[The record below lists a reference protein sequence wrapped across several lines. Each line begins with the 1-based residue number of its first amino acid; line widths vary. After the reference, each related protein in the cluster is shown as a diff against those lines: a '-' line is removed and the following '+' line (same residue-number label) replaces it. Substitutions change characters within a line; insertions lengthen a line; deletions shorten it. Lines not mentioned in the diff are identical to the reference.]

1 MGEPVINPEG
11 GSEKN
16 SEPPVENAASST
28 EANLK
33 TPEVNA
39 DSSELEAEDWQKKHD
54 EVKDKLLW
62 VAADFDNYKK
72 RALKDKED
80 HLKFS
85 QAGLLAEILVV
96 ADNLERALAAL
107 PVDDNDKGLLSLK
120 QGVDLTL
127 KQFNSI
133 LAKYNVTKI
142 KAKGEK
148 FDPRLHEVMFQEE
161 TTQFP
166 DGTVLEELQSGYLLY
181 DRVLRPAMV
190 KIAKNS

>member
-1 MGEPVINPEG
+1 MSEQVINPTG
-11 GSEKN
+11 DAGQTSQL
-16 SEPPVENAASST
+16 PVENAAAT
-28 EANLK
+28 VVAG
-33 TPEVNA
+33 
-39 DSSELEAEDWQKKHD
+39 EDWQKKHD
-54 EVKDKLLW
+54 ETKEKLLW
-62 VAADFDNYKK
+62 MTADFENYKK
-72 RALKDKED
+72 RVLKDKED

-85 QAGLLAEILVV
+85 QADLLKEVLLV

-107 PVDDNDKGLLSLK
+107 PADDNDKGLLSLK

-148 FDPRLHEVMFQEE
+148 FDPHMHEVMFQEE

>member
-1 MGEPVINPEG
+1 MGEQVINPTDNPGQNPET
-11 GSEKN
+11 
-16 SEPPVENAASST
+16 PLENAVPAVAAT
-28 EANLK
+28 DE
-33 TPEVNA
+33 
-39 DSSELEAEDWQKKHD
+39 WQKKHD
-54 EVKDKLLW
+54 EVKEKLLW
-62 VAADFDNYKK
+62 MTADFENYKK
-72 RALKDKED
+72 RALKDKEE

-85 QAGLLAEILVV
+85 QVGLLQEILVV

-107 PVDDNDKGLLSLK
+107 PADDNDKGLLSLK

-142 KAKGEK
+142 RAKGEK
-148 FDPRLHEVMFQEE
+148 FDPRMHEVMFQEE
-161 TTQFP
+161 TSEFP
-166 DGTVLEELQSGYLLY
+166 DGTVLDELQSGYLLH

>member
-1 MGEPVINPEG
+1 MSEQVINPTGDAGQNPEA
-11 GSEKN
+11 
-16 SEPPVENAASST
+16 PVETATVTA
-28 EANLK
+28 
-33 TPEVNA
+33 
-39 DSSELEAEDWQKKHD
+39 AEDWQKKHD
-54 EVKDKLLW
+54 EVKEKLIW
-62 VAADFDNYKK
+62 MTADFDNYKK

-85 QAGLLAEILVV
+85 QADLLKEVLVV
-96 ADNLERALAAL
+96 ADNLERALVAL
-107 PVDDNDKGLLSLK
+107 PADDNDKGLLSLK

-148 FDPRLHEVMFQEE
+148 FDPRMHEVMFQEE

>member
-1 MGEPVINPEG
+1 MGEQVINPTDNAGE
-11 GSEKN
+11 N
-16 SEPPVENAASST
+16 PQAPMENAASSV
-28 EANLK
+28 A
-33 TPEVNA
+33 A
-39 DSSELEAEDWQKKHD
+39 AEDWQKKHD
-54 EVKDKLLW
+54 EVKEKLLW
-62 VAADFDNYKK
+62 MTADFENYKK

-85 QAGLLAEILVV
+85 QVGLLQEVLVV

-107 PVDDNDKGLLSLK
+107 PADDNDKGLLSLK
-120 QGVDLTL
+120 QGVELTL

-161 TTQFP
+161 TTEFP
-166 DGTVLEELQSGYLLY
+166 DGTVLDELQSGYQLH
-181 DRVLRPAMV
+181 DRILRPAMV

>member
-1 MGEPVINPEG
+1 MSEQEVINPTGDTGENP
-11 GSEKN
+11 EV
-16 SEPPVENAASST
+16 PVETAAAS
-28 EANLK
+28 A
-33 TPEVNA
+33 VA
-39 DSSELEAEDWQKKHD
+39 GEDWQKKHN
-54 EVKDKLLW
+54 EVKEKLLW
-62 VAADFDNYKK
+62 MTADFENYKK
-72 RALKDKED
+72 RALKDRED

-85 QAGLLAEILVV
+85 QAGLLQEILVV

-107 PVDDNDKGLLSLK
+107 PADDNDKGLLTLK

-133 LAKYNVTKI
+133 LSKYNVAKI
-142 KAKGEK
+142 TAKGEK

-161 TTQFP
+161 TKEFP
-166 DGTVLEELQSGYLLY
+166 DGTVLEELQSGYLLH

>member
-1 MGEPVINPEG
+1 MSEQVINPAGDAAQTPET
-11 GSEKN
+11 
-16 SEPPVENAASST
+16 PVENTAAPAAGGD
-28 EANLK
+28 E
-33 TPEVNA
+33 
-39 DSSELEAEDWQKKHD
+39 WQKKHD
-54 EVKDKLLW
+54 EVKEKLLW
-62 VAADFDNYKK
+62 MTADFENYKK

-85 QAGLLAEILVV
+85 QAGLLKEVLLV
-96 ADNLERALAAL
+96 ADNLERALLAL
-107 PVDDNDKGLLSLK
+107 PADDNDKGLLSLK

-148 FDPRLHEVMFQEE
+148 FDPHQHEVMFQEE
-161 TTQFP
+161 TTEFP
-166 DGTVLEELQSGYLLY
+166 DGTVLEELQSGYMLH

>member
-1 MGEPVINPEG
+1 MSEQVINPAGDAAPTPET
-11 GSEKN
+11 
-16 SEPPVENAASST
+16 PVENAAAPLAGGD
-28 EANLK
+28 E
-33 TPEVNA
+33 
-39 DSSELEAEDWQKKHD
+39 WQKKHD
-54 EVKDKLLW
+54 EVKEKLLW
-62 VAADFDNYKK
+62 MTADFENYKK

-85 QAGLLAEILVV
+85 QAGLLKEVLLV
-96 ADNLERALAAL
+96 ADNLERALLAL
-107 PVDDNDKGLLSLK
+107 PADDNDKGLLSLK

-148 FDPRLHEVMFQEE
+148 FDPHQHEVMFQEE
-161 TTQFP
+161 TTEFP
-166 DGTVLEELQSGYLLY
+166 DGTVLEELQSGYMLH

>member
-1 MGEPVINPEG
+1 MGRMSEQVINPTDN
-11 GSEKN
+11 SDQN
-16 SEPPVENAASST
+16 SEASVENA
-28 EANLK
+28 
-33 TPEVNA
+33 TPSAVA
-39 DSSELEAEDWQKKHD
+39 VEDWQKKHD
-54 EVKDKLLW
+54 EVKEKLLW
-62 VAADFDNYKK
+62 MSADFENYKK
-72 RALKDKED
+72 RALKDKEE

-85 QAGLLAEILVV
+85 QADLLKEILVV

-107 PVDDNDKGLLSLK
+107 PADDNDKGLLSLK

-166 DGTVLEELQSGYLLY
+166 DGTVLEELQSGYQLH

>member
-1 MGEPVINPEG
+1 MGEQVINQMDNQGQNPET
-11 GSEKN
+11 
-16 SEPPVENAASST
+16 PLENAVPAVAAT
-28 EANLK
+28 E
-33 TPEVNA
+33 E
-39 DSSELEAEDWQKKHD
+39 WQKKHD
-54 EVKDKLLW
+54 EVKEKLLW
-62 VAADFDNYKK
+62 MTADFENYKK

-85 QAGLLAEILVV
+85 QVGLLQEILVV

-107 PVDDNDKGLLSLK
+107 PAGDNDKGLLSLK

-148 FDPRLHEVMFQEE
+148 FDPRMHEVMFQEE
-161 TTQFP
+161 TSEFP
-166 DGTVLEELQSGYLLY
+166 DGTVLDELQSGYLLH

>member
-1 MGEPVINPEG
+1 MGEQVINPMDNPGQNPET
-11 GSEKN
+11 
-16 SEPPVENAASST
+16 PLENGVPTVAA
-28 EANLK
+28 
-33 TPEVNA
+33 
-39 DSSELEAEDWQKKHD
+39 AEEWQKKHD
-54 EVKDKLLW
+54 EVKEKLLW
-62 VAADFDNYKK
+62 MTADFENYKK

-85 QAGLLAEILVV
+85 QAGLLQEVLVV

-107 PVDDNDKGLLSLK
+107 PADDKDKGLLSLK

-148 FDPRLHEVMFQEE
+148 FDPRMHEVMFQEE
-161 TTQFP
+161 TTEFP
-166 DGTVLEELQSGYLLY
+166 DGTVLDELQSGYLLH

-190 KIAKNS
+190 KIAKNL

>member
-1 MGEPVINPEG
+1 MGEQVINPTDNPEQNT
-11 GSEKN
+11 ET
-16 SEPPVENAASST
+16 PVENAASSVAAT
-28 EANLK
+28 
-33 TPEVNA
+33 
-39 DSSELEAEDWQKKHD
+39 EDWQKKHN

-62 VAADFDNYKK
+62 MTADFENYKK

-85 QAGLLAEILVV
+85 QLGLLQEVLVV

-107 PVDDNDKGLLSLK
+107 PADDNDKGLLSLK
-120 QGVDLTL
+120 QGVELTL

-133 LAKYNVTKI
+133 LTKYNVTKI

-148 FDPRLHEVMFQEE
+148 FDPRMHEVMFQEE
-161 TTQFP
+161 TTEFP
-166 DGTVLEELQSGYLLY
+166 DGTVLDELQSGYLLH

>member
-1 MGEPVINPEG
+1 MGEQVINPTDNPGQNPET
-11 GSEKN
+11 
-16 SEPPVENAASST
+16 PLENAVPAV
-28 EANLK
+28 AA
-33 TPEVNA
+33 A
-39 DSSELEAEDWQKKHD
+39 DEWQKKHD
-54 EVKDKLLW
+54 EVKEKLLW
-62 VAADFDNYKK
+62 MTADFENYKK

-85 QAGLLAEILVV
+85 QVGLLQEILVV

-107 PVDDNDKGLLSLK
+107 PAGDNDKGLLSLK

-148 FDPRLHEVMFQEE
+148 FDPRMHEVMFQEE
-161 TTQFP
+161 TSEFP
-166 DGTVLEELQSGYLLY
+166 DGTVLDELQSGYLLH